1 MSRVADIS
9 QHVSALFTDL
19 YEVTM
24 AQAYWVE
31 GMSDAAVFE
40 TFFRK
45 LPPDR
50 SYILAAGLEDVL
62 DFLEDF
68 GFDEQDLQYLRT
80 LGLFGD
86 KFLEWLS
93 RVRFTGDVWAVPEG
107 TVVFPNEPIV
117 QVIAPIAEAQLVE
130 TFVLNQIHVQSVLA
144 SKAARVVDAALG
156 RTVVDFGAR
165 RAHGTD
171 AALKVARTS
180 YLAGAAG
187 TSNLL
192 AARQYGI
199 PAFGTMA
206 HSFVQP
212 FDKEIDAFEAFARL
226 YPGTT
231 LLVDTYDTLR
241 GIDRVIELAKRLGES
256 FDVRAVRLD
265 SGDLGA
271 LAKAARARLDA
282 AGLSQ
287 VEIFASS
294 GIDEYR
300 VAALLDDG
308 CPIDGF
314 GVGTRLCVAEDAPA
328 LDMAYK
334 LVEYGGSGR
343 TKLSS
348 GKTIYPG
355 RKQVFRRH
363 DRGVFAGDTLG
374 QPNERLDGDPLLV
387 PVMMD
392 GRRLS
397 HHDGGLEG
405 ARVWARRQIDA
416 LPPQLHSLTDAGLPY
431 PVDISPGVTC
441 ELERLRHAQ
450 Q

>member
-1 MSRVADIS
+1 M
-9 QHVSALFTDL
+9 
-19 YEVTM
+19 
-24 AQAYWVE
+24 
-31 GMSDAAVFE
+31 
-40 TFFRK
+40 
-45 LPPDR
+45 
-50 SYILAAGLEDVL
+50 
-62 DFLEDF
+62 
-68 GFDEQDLQYLRT
+68 
-80 LGLFGD
+80 
-86 KFLEWLS
+86 
-93 RVRFTGDVWAVPEG
+93 RFTGDVWSVREG
-107 TVVFPNEPIV
+107 TVVFPNEPLV
-117 QVIAPIAEAQLVE
+117 QVIAPIVEAQLVE

-144 SKAARVVDAALG
+144 SKAARVVDAARG
-156 RTVVDFGAR
+156 RAVVDFGAR

-206 HSFVQP
+206 HSFVQA
-212 FDKEIDAFEAFARL
+212 FENELDAFEAFARL
-226 YPGTT
+226 HPGTT

-241 GIDRVIELAKRLGES
+241 GVDRVIELAKRMGER
-256 FDVRAVRLD
+256 FDVHAVRLD

-282 AGLSQ
+282 AGLDR
-287 VEIFASS
+287 VGIFASS
-294 GIDEYR
+294 GVDEYR
-300 VAALLDDG
+300 VAALLDNG

-334 LVEYGGSGR
+334 PVEYDGIGR

-355 RKQVFRRH
+355 RKQVFRRGEH
-363 DRGVFAGDTLG
+363 GVFVGDTLG

-387 PVMMD
+387 PVMKD
-392 GRRLS
+392 GQRLPRS
-397 HHDGGLEG
+397 DAGLEA
-405 ARVWARRQIDA
+405 ARVQARRQIDS
-416 LPPQLHSLTDAGLPY
+416 LPPQLRSLEDADWSY
-431 PVDISPGVTC
+431 PVHVSPGVTS
-441 ELERLRHAQ
+441 ELEKLRNAQ